1 MNFAIIGCGVIA
13 ETHAKALRALEAE
26 GCHLRAVCDVVPE
39 KADALFGKGA
49 SPRFARLPEP
59 RNHPP
64 VSLCQ
69 NTWNPPISSSPLAA
83 ICKQRRIKTTLP
95 TISR

>member
-1 MNFAIIGCGVIA
+1 MG
-13 ETHAKALRALEAE
+13 ETEPTHTIVDGEGEKGETPRRGGSPRRAALCLQ
-26 GCHLRAVCDVVPE
+26 E